1 MSTPEKK
8 ATSLG
13 KLFMPMRR
21 QNMARTKR
29 FEICNEICF
38 LYYRQDPILNIQ
50 WGSEIQPFKIRTFE
64 GQISNGPVFKW
75 SGFGYNYSPNHSK
88 IVSFKI
94 WIFLTRFQM
103 IFRQFHHSFESVPK
117 G

>member
-75 SGFGYNYSPNHSK
+75 SGLAITIVLTIRKWYHSK
-88 IVSFKI
+88 SGPF
-94 WIFLTRFQM
+94 
-103 IFRQFHHSFESVPK
+103 
-117 G
+117 